1 MLNYYVFIIEFAATY
16 RHNGNTH
23 DQARQ
28 AGRGFFDSYPLLP
41 SVNQAEFY
49 FYKGSEKVFAIRLD
63 YNRE

>member
-16 RHNGNTH
+16 GHNGNTH

-28 AGRGFFDSYPLLP
+28 AGRGFSNSYPLLP

-49 FYKGSEKVFAIRLD
+49 FYKGSEKGFCNKIGL
-63 YNRE
+63 